1 MKQVMIS
8 ELKAHL
14 SEVLRAVKA
23 GETYVVRD
31 RGVPVAQVVPYVE
44 EDEIDIIEPTLPP
57 SALKDW
63 GGREPSIAW
72 LAVETLLRMRD
83 EEDY

>member
-23 GETYVVRD
+23 GETFVVRD

-44 EDEIDIIEPTLPP
+44 EDDFPVREATLPVSELLKIQPIDIGDPGAGLR
-57 SALKDW
+57 AL
-63 GGREPSIAW
+63 
-72 LAVETLLRMRD
+72 LANRD
-83 EEDY
+83 EEDR